1 MLDIVLLLA
10 VLATLLVVVAV
21 SQPVAVRLKLAPV
34 VLLAV
39 IGVAIGAVSI
49 VLVHTPLSA
58 RFGDLAGLFA
68 NLPVGAET
76 FIYVFLPLLVFEGAI
91 TADVRRILEDAA
103 PILMLAV
110 VATVVCTAVV
120 GFALWPIAGLPLV
133 VCLLLGSVVATT
145 DPAAVIAVFRDVGAA
160 ARLTRLVEGEALLND
175 AAAIVMFTV
184 LLGEIVSGRQPDF
197 FVGEEQFLLSFFGG
211 AALGLLAGR
220 ALLQLI
226 PWTRDDRLAEATL
239 TLALPYLVFIAA
251 EHVLHVSGVVAVLC
265 AGLTVS
271 ASGRSRIT
279 PYNWSFI
286 TDLWAQIAFWAHSLV
301 FVLASILVPKL
312 LLDMQF
318 HDLVLI
324 AALIVAVFAAR
335 LLVLFLLL
343 PLLSLAKLTQPI
355 STAYKLAI
363 AWGGLRGALTLV
375 LALAVTEN
383 PALKPE
389 VQRFVA
395 VLATGLVLFTLLVN
409 GTTLRAVI
417 HLLRLDRLSP
427 IDQAL
432 RDRVLALSYTEVAET
447 IRSTAHEHDIS
458 PTALASALA
467 PYEAG
472 IAAANSQGRDE
483 AGLTDHQR
491 LAIGLVAL
499 GNQERMLAL
508 EIMAERAAS
517 PVTVQALLR
526 NAEAL
531 GEGARSGGRLG
542 YKRSAE
548 AALAFPFSFAAAYF
562 FYRRFGIVRFLADR
576 LGDRFEMLLVTRLL
590 IQELMAAHAV
600 RSRSIF
606 GERVVELIDSILKV
620 RLKRTTAALDALR
633 RQYPQYAAALEARF
647 LRQSALRREMGRYDA
662 LFQEGLIAPEIYE
675 DLKGSVEDTQSRAT
689 RPRFDLGLDTREL
702 IGRLD
707 LFADLNDQQLERVQK
722 LLRPRFAVPRE
733 LIVREG
739 DQGDAC
745 YFIASGAAEVALRD
759 RRIPLG
765 SGDLFGE
772 MALLTGMTRQA
783 DVVAMTYCRLLVLRK
798 VDFDRFM
805 QDNRDI
811 RLAIHKI
818 AASRSSMNR
827 SDETRAGLA

>member
-68 NLPVGAET
+68 DLPVGAET

-91 TADVRRILEDAA
+91 TADVRRMLEDAA

-184 LLGEIVSGRQPDF
+184 LLGMIVSGRQPDF
-197 FVGEEQFLLSFFGG
+197 VGGAAQFLVSFFGG

-239 TLALPYLVFIAA
+239 TVALPYLVFIAA
-251 EHVLHVSGVVAVLC
+251 EHLLHVSGVVAVLC

-271 ASGRSRIT
+271 AFGRSRIT

-318 HDLVLI
+318 HDVVLI
-324 AALIVAVFAAR
+324 AALIVAAFAAR

-363 AWGGLRGALTLV
+363 AWGGLRGASDLG
-375 LALAVTEN
+375 AGARRHRESGADAGRAKIRGGARDRPGAVH
-383 PALKPE
+383 AAG
-389 VQRFVA
+389 QRHDVA
-395 VLATGLVLFTLLVN
+395 S
-409 GTTLRAVI
+409 VI
-417 HLLRLDRLSP
+417 RLLRLDRLSP
-427 IDQAL
+427 VDQAL
-432 RDRVLALSYTEVAET
+432 RDRVLELSYAEIGET
-447 IRSTAHEHDIS
+447 IRTTAREHEIS
-458 PTALASALA
+458 PSALASALA

-472 IAAANSQGRDE
+472 IAAAKSHGADE

-542 YKRSAE
+542 YKRGAE
-548 AALAFPFSFAAAYF
+548 AALAFPFCFRRGLFLLSPLRHRALSRRSARRPVRNAARDAPVDPGACMART
-562 FYRRFGIVRFLADR
+562 RRAI
-576 LGDRFEMLLVTRLL
+576 
-590 IQELMAAHAV
+590 
-600 RSRSIF
+600 
-606 GERVVELIDSILKV
+606 
-620 RLKRTTAALDALR
+620 ALDLR
-633 RQYPQYAAALEARF
+633 RAGRRAHRRHPQEFASSARRP
-647 LRQSALRREMGRYDA
+647 LSTRCAGNILSMRRRSK
-662 LFQEGLIAPEIYE
+662 P
-675 DLKGSVEDTQSRAT
+675 GS
-689 RPRFDLGLDTREL
+689 
-702 IGRLD
+702 
-707 LFADLNDQQLERVQK
+707 
-722 LLRPRFAVPRE
+722 
-733 LIVREG
+733 
-739 DQGDAC
+739 C
-745 YFIASGAAEVALRD
+745 
-759 RRIPLG
+759 
-765 SGDLFGE
+765 
-772 MALLTGMTRQA
+772 
-783 DVVAMTYCRLLVLRK
+783 
-798 VDFDRFM
+798 
-805 QDNRDI
+805 
-811 RLAIHKI
+811 
-818 AASRSSMNR
+818 ASRRCGARWDATTPCSR
-827 SDETRAGLA
+827 KA

>member
-1 MLDIVLLLA
+1 MLDIVLVLA
-10 VLATLLVVVAV
+10 VFSALLVVVAV

-49 VLVHTPLSA
+49 VLLRTPLSD
-58 RFGDLAGLFA
+58 RFDNVAALFA
-68 NLPVGAET
+68 NLPVGSET
-76 FIYVFLPLLVFEGAI
+76 FIYVFLPLLVFEAAI
-91 TADVRRILEDAA
+91 TSDVRRMLEDAA

-120 GFALWPIAGLPLV
+120 GVALWPLAGLPLV
-133 VCLLLGSVVATT
+133 VCLLLGSAVATT

-160 ARLTRLVEGEALLND
+160 ARLTRLVEGESLLND

-184 LLGEIVSGRQPDF
+184 LLGMIISGRQPDF
-197 FVGEEQFLLSFFGG
+197 VGGAVQFMVSFFGG

-226 PWTRDDRLAEATL
+226 PWTRDDRLAQATL
-239 TLALPYLVFIAA
+239 TVALPYLIFIAA
-251 EHVLHVSGVVAVLC
+251 EHAFHVSGVVAVLT
-265 AGLTVS
+265 AGLSLS
-271 ASGRSRIT
+271 AFGRSRIT

-312 LLDMQF
+312 LLDTQF
-318 HDLVLI
+318 RDVVLVAALI
-324 AALIVAVFAAR
+324 AAAFVAR

-409 GTTLRAVI
+409 GTTLRFVI

-427 IDQAL
+427 VDEAL
-432 RDRVLALSYTEVAET
+432 RDRVLELSYAEIGET
-447 IRSTAHEHDIS
+447 IRTMAREHEIS
-458 PTALASALA
+458 PSALTNALA

-472 IAAANSQGRDE
+472 IAAAKSRGADE
-483 AGLTDHQR
+483 VGLTDHER
-491 LAIGLVAL
+491 LAIALVAL

-526 NAEAL
+526 NAEAM

-542 YKRSAE
+542 YKRNAE
-548 AALAFPFSFAAAYF
+548 GALAFPFAFKAAYF
-562 FYRRFGIVRFLADR
+562 LYRRVGIVRFLADR
-576 LGDRFEMLLVTRLL
+576 LGDRFEMLLVSRLL
-590 IQELMAAHAV
+590 IQELAGPHAA
-600 RSRSIF
+600 RSRTIF
-606 GERVVELIDSILKV
+606 GERVVELIDAILKE
-620 RLKRTTAALDALR
+620 RLKRTTGALDALR

-662 LFQEGLIAPEIYE
+662 LFKEGLIAAEVYE
-675 DLKGSVEDTQSRAT
+675 DLKGSVEDVQARET
-689 RPRFDLGLDTREL
+689 RPRFDLGLDTRQL
-702 IGRLD
+702 IGRLE

-722 LLRPRFAVPRE
+722 LLRPRFVAPRE

-739 DQGDAC
+739 DRGDAC
-745 YFIASGAAEVALRD
+745 YFIASGAAEVVFPD

-765 SGDLFGE
+765 TGDLFGE

-827 SDETRAGLA
+827 SDKAAATS